1 MTDNQPLSM
10 NIEEIMQL
18 LPHRYPFLLVDRI
31 TEYIP
36 GQYAKGYKNVSMN
49 EQFFCGHFPNVPV
62 MPGVLQIEAMAQ
74 LSGALVLTQPQYK
87 DKLALFAGIDNARFK
102 RVVKPGDR
110 LDMEVRLMRL
120 KGPYAISE
128 AKAYVDG
135 KLCMEATIK
144 ALMVDPE

>member
-1 MTDNQPLSM
+1 MTDNKPLSM
-10 NIEEIMQL
+10 NIDEIMQL

-49 EQFFCGHFPNVPV
+49 EQFFCGHFPNIPV

-110 LDMEVRLMRL
+110 LDMEAELIKV
-120 KGPYAISE
+120 KGPIV
-128 AKAYVDG
+128 KAHVKATVDG
-135 KLCMEATIK
+135 QLAVEADLIVSMISK
-144 ALMVDPE
+144 

>member
-1 MTDNQPLSM
+1 MTDKQLLSM
-10 NIEEIMQL
+10 DIEGIMQL

-31 TEYIP
+31 TEYVP
-36 GQYAKGYKNVSMN
+36 GEYAKGYKNVSMN

-62 MPGVLQIEAMAQ
+62 MPGVLQIEALAQ
-74 LSGALVLTQPQYK
+74 LSGAIVLTLPQYK

-110 LDMEVRLMRL
+110 LEMHSELVKI
-120 KGPYAISE
+120 KGPIVKAH

-135 KLCMEATIK
+135 QLAVETDLIVSMINK
-144 ALMVDPE
+144 